1 MAVNTYGL
9 REVADLTFF
18 DLTTNKPF
26 LYMDYALTSTNEH
39 SADTT
44 YAMGG
49 KGNPRRL
56 AFDGNRQSALTISTQ
71 IIDFRVIALLA
82 GADVEKG
89 VTNVFKREILTAV
102 DDEGSVEGEGSVE
115 NGEGSVENGEGSV
128 KIELSETPVTGT
140 VTVFPLSS
148 DAVAGEEED
157 ITVTGSDVTITDGTA
172 GTQYVAYYQFKSES
186 NAEKIS
192 FKAKNF
198 PKYCRVVGD
207 TLIKN
212 ETTGENEPFQMVTHK
227 AKPQAN
233 FTLTMASEGDPTTL
247 EMTFDLFADASV
259 DDEFISYIKYL

>member
-44 YAMGG
+44 YATGG

-56 AFDGNRQSALTISTQ
+56 AFDGNRQSTLTISTQ
-71 IIDFRVIALLA
+71 IIDFRIIALLA

-89 VTNVFKREILTAV
+89 VTNVFKREVLTAV
-102 DDEGSVEGEGSVE
+102 DDEGSV
-115 NGEGSVENGEGSV
+115 
-128 KIELSETPVTGT
+128 KITLSEIPVNGT

-157 ITVTGSDVTITDGTA
+157 ITVTGSDVTITDGTV
-172 GTQYVAYYQFKSES
+172 GTQYVAYYQFESNS

-198 PKYCRVVGD
+198 PKYCRIVGD

-212 ETTGENEPFQMVTHK
+212 EATGENEPFQMVAHK

-247 EMTFDLFADASV
+247 EMTFDLFASQEN

>member
-26 LYMDYALTSTNEH
+26 LYMFYALTSTNEH

-44 YAMGG
+44 YATGG

-56 AFDGNRQSALTISTQ
+56 AFDGNRQSTLTISTQ

-82 GADVEKG
+82 GAEVEKG
-89 VTNVFKREILTAV
+89 VTNVFKREVLTAV
-102 DDEGSVEGEGSVE
+102 DDEGD
-115 NGEGSVENGEGSV
+115 V
-128 KIELSETPVTGT
+128 KITLSKIPVNGT

-148 DAVAGEEED
+148 DAVVGEEEH
-157 ITVTGSDVTITDGTA
+157 ITVEDSDVTITDGTV
-172 GTQYVAYYQFKSES
+172 GTQYVAYYQFQSDID
-186 NAEKIS
+186 AEKIS

-198 PKYCRVVGD
+198 PKYCRIIGD

-212 ETTGENEPFQMVTHK
+212 EATGENEPFQMIAHK

-259 DDEFISYIKYL
+259 DDEFISYVKYGN

>member
-9 REVADLTFF
+9 REVCDLTFF

-26 LYMDYALTSTNEH
+26 LYIDYATTSTNEH
-39 SADTT
+39 SAETV
-44 YAMGG
+44 YATGG

-56 AFDGNRQSALTISTQ
+56 AFDGNRQSTLTISTQ
-71 IIDFRVIALLA
+71 IIDFRLISLLA

-89 VTNVFKREILTAV
+89 TTNVFKREVLTAV
-102 DDEGSVEGEGSVE
+102 NDA
-115 NGEGSVENGEGSV
+115 GSV
-128 KIELSETPVTGT
+128 KITLSETPVNGT

-148 DAVAGEEED
+148 DAIAGEEEKN
-157 ITVTGSDVTITDGTA
+157 ITVEGKVVTITTSTA
-172 GTQYVAYYQFKSES
+172 DTQYVAYYQFESDS

-198 PKYCRVVGD
+198 PKYCRIVGD

-212 ETTGENEPFQMVTHK
+212 ETTGENEPFQMVAHK

-247 EMTFDLFADASV
+247 ELTFDLFADASA
-259 DDEFISYIKYL
+259 DDEFISYVKYEN

>member
-1 MAVNTYGL
+1 MAVNRYGL

-18 DLTTNKPF
+18 DLETNKPF
-26 LYMDYALTSTNEH
+26 LYIDYALTSTNEH
-39 SADTT
+39 SAETV
-44 YAMGG
+44 YATGG

-56 AFDGNRQSALTISTQ
+56 AFDGNRQSTLTISTQ
-71 IIDFRVIALLA
+71 VIDFRLISLLA
-82 GADVEKG
+82 GAEVEKG
-89 VTNVFKREILTAV
+89 VTNVFKREVLTAV
-102 DDEGSVEGEGSVE
+102 DDM
-115 NGEGSVENGEGSV
+115 GSV
-128 KIELSETPVTGT
+128 KITLSETPVNGT

-157 ITVTGSDVTITDGTA
+157 ITVTGSDVTITTGTA
-172 GTQYVAYYQFKSES
+172 GTQYVAYYQFESDS

-198 PKYCRVVGD
+198 PKYCRIVGD

-212 ETTGENEPFQMVTHK
+212 ETTGVNEPFQMVAHK

-259 DDEFISYIKYL
+259 NDEFISYVKYL

>member
-1 MAVNTYGL
+1 MPVNTYGL

-26 LYMDYALTSTNEH
+26 LYIDYALTSTNEH
-39 SADTT
+39 SAETV
-44 YAMGG
+44 YATGG

-56 AFDGNRQSALTISTQ
+56 AFDGNRQSTLTISTQ
-71 IIDFRVIALLA
+71 VIDFRLISLLA
-82 GADVEKG
+82 GAEVEKG
-89 VTNVFKREILTAV
+89 VTNVFKREVLTAV
-102 DDEGSVEGEGSVE
+102 DDT
-115 NGEGSVENGEGSV
+115 GSV
-128 KIELSETPVTGT
+128 KITLSETPVTGT

-157 ITVTGSDVTITDGTA
+157 ITVTGSDVTITAGTA
-172 GTQYVAYYQFKSES
+172 GTQYVAYYQFESDS

-198 PKYCRVVGD
+198 PKYCRIVGD

-212 ETTGENEPFQMVTHK
+212 EATGVNEPFQMVAHK

-233 FTLTMASEGDPTTL
+233 FTLSMASEGDPTTL
-247 EMTFDLFADASV
+247 EMTFDLFASQEN
-259 DDEFISYIKYL
+259 DDEFISYIKYQ

>member
-44 YAMGG
+44 YATGG

-56 AFDGNRQSALTISTQ
+56 AFDGNRQSTLTISTQ
-71 IIDFRVIALLA
+71 IIDFRIIALLA
-82 GADVEKG
+82 GAEVEKG
-89 VTNVFKREILTAV
+89 VTNVFKREVLTAV
-102 DDEGSVEGEGSVE
+102 DDEGD
-115 NGEGSVENGEGSV
+115 V
-128 KIELSETPVTGT
+128 KITLSETPVTGT

-157 ITVTGSDVTITDGTA
+157 ITVTDSDVTITAGTA
-172 GTQYVAYYQFKSES
+172 GAQYVAYYQFKSDS

-198 PKYCRVVGD
+198 PKYCRIVGD

-212 ETTGENEPFQMVTHK
+212 EATGVNEPFQMVAHK

-247 EMTFDLFADASV
+247 EMNFDLFADASV
-259 DDEFISYIKYL
+259 DDEFISYIKYQ

>member
-26 LYMDYALTSTNEH
+26 LYIDYALTSTNEH
-39 SADTT
+39 SAETV
-44 YAMGG
+44 YATGG

-56 AFDGNRQSALTISTQ
+56 AFDGNRQSTLTISTQ
-71 IIDFRVIALLA
+71 VIDFRLISLLA
-82 GADVEKG
+82 GAEAEKG
-89 VTNVFKREILTAV
+89 VTNVFKREVLTAV
-102 DDEGSVEGEGSVE
+102 DDID
-115 NGEGSVENGEGSV
+115 SV
-128 KIELSETPVTGT
+128 KITLSETPVNGT

-148 DAVAGEEED
+148 DAIAGEEEEITVIGND
-157 ITVTGSDVTITDGTA
+157 ITITNGTA
-172 GTQYVAYYQFKSES
+172 GTQYVAYYQFESDS

-198 PKYCRVVGD
+198 PKYCRIVGD

-212 ETTGENEPFQMVTHK
+212 EATGVNEPFQMVAHK

-247 EMTFDLFADASV
+247 ELTFDLFASSEN
-259 DDEFISYIKYL
+259 DDEFISYIKYEN

>member
-1 MAVNTYGL
+1 RVLFRSNLIMPVNTYGL

-44 YAMGG
+44 YATGG

-56 AFDGNRQSALTISTQ
+56 AFDGNRQSTLTISTQ
-71 IIDFRVIALLA
+71 IIDFRIIALLA

-89 VTNVFKREILTAV
+89 VTNVFKREVLTAV
-102 DDEGSVEGEGSVE
+102 DDI
-115 NGEGSVENGEGSV
+115 GSV
-128 KIELSETPVTGT
+128 KITLSETPVTGT

-157 ITVTGSDVTITDGTA
+157 ITVTDSDVTITAGTA
-172 GTQYVAYYQFKSES
+172 GAQYVAYYQFES
-186 NAEKIS
+186 DNNAEKIS

-198 PKYCRVVGD
+198 PKYCRIVGD

-212 ETTGENEPFQMVTHK
+212 EATGVNEPFQMVAHK
-227 AKPQAN
+227 ASPQAN

-247 EMTFDLFADASV
+247 ELVFDLFADRNA
-259 DDEFISYIKYL
+259 DDEFISYVKYQ

>member
-44 YAMGG
+44 YATGG

-56 AFDGNRQSALTISTQ
+56 AFDGNRQSTLTISTQ

-89 VTNVFKREILTAV
+89 ATNVFKREILTAKEIDNV
-102 DDEGSVEGEGSVE
+102 DNEDT
-115 NGEGSVENGEGSV
+115 
-128 KIELSETPVTGT
+128 IEITLSETPVTGT

-198 PKYCRVVGD
+198 PKYCRIVGD

>member
-44 YAMGG
+44 YATGG

-56 AFDGNRQSALTISTQ
+56 AFDGNRQSTLTISTQ
-71 IIDFRVIALLA
+71 IIDFRIIALLA

-89 VTNVFKREILTAV
+89 ATNVFKREVLTAV
-102 DDEGSVEGEGSVE
+102 DDEGSV
-115 NGEGSVENGEGSV
+115 
-128 KIELSETPVTGT
+128 KITLSEIPVNGT

-148 DAVAGEEED
+148 DAIAGEEED
-157 ITVTGSDVTITDGTA
+157 ITVEDSDVTITTGTA
-172 GTQYVAYYQFKSES
+172 GTQYVAYYQFQSDI

-198 PKYCRVVGD
+198 PKYCRIVGD

-212 ETTGENEPFQMVTHK
+212 ETTGENEPFQMIAHK

>member
-1 MAVNTYGL
+1 MPVNTYGL
-9 REVADLTFF
+9 REVCDLTFF

-39 SADTT
+39 SAETT
-44 YAMGG
+44 YATGG

-56 AFDGNRQSALTISTQ
+56 AFDGNRQSTLTISTQ
-71 IIDFRVIALLA
+71 IIDFRIIALLA
-82 GADVEKG
+82 GAEVEKG
-89 VTNVFKREILTAV
+89 VTNIFKREVLTAV
-102 DDEGSVEGEGSVE
+102 DDGGII
-115 NGEGSVENGEGSV
+115 
-128 KIELSETPVTGT
+128 KITLSQTPVNGT

-157 ITVTGSDVTITDGTA
+157 ITVMDNDIIITNGTA
-172 GTQYVAYYQFKSES
+172 GTQYVAYYQFKSDS

-198 PKYCRVVGD
+198 PKYCRIVGD

-212 ETTGENEPFQMVTHK
+212 EATGENEPFQMVAHK

-247 EMTFDLFADASV
+247 EMTFDLFASQEN

>member
-56 AFDGNRQSALTISTQ
+56 AFDGNRQSTLTISTQ

-89 VTNVFKREILTAV
+89 VTNVFKREVLTAV
-102 DDEGSVEGEGSVE
+102 D
-115 NGEGSVENGEGSV
+115 GEGSVENGEGSV

>member
-1 MAVNTYGL
+1 MSVNTYGL

-44 YAMGG
+44 YATGG

-56 AFDGNRQSALTISTQ
+56 AFDGNRQSTLTISTQ
-71 IIDFRVIALLA
+71 IIDFRIIALLA
-82 GADVEKG
+82 GAEVENG
-89 VTNVFKREILTAV
+89 TTNVFKREVLTAV
-102 DDEGSVEGEGSVE
+102 ADDGGD
-115 NGEGSVENGEGSV
+115 V
-128 KIELSETPVTGT
+128 KITLSETPVDGT
-140 VTVFPLSS
+140 VTVFPLFS

-157 ITVTGSDVTITDGTA
+157 IIVTGDDVAITDGEA
-172 GTQYVAYYQFKSES
+172 GIQYVAYYQFES
-186 NAEKIS
+186 DENAEKIS

-198 PKYCRVVGD
+198 PKYCRIVGD
-207 TLIKN
+207 TLIKS
-212 ETTGENEPFQMVTHK
+212 ETTGENEPFQMVAHK

-247 EMTFDLFADASV
+247 ELTFDLFASQEN
-259 DDEFISYIKYL
+259 DDEFISYVKYQ

>member
-1 MAVNTYGL
+1 MPVNTYGL

-44 YAMGG
+44 YATGG

-56 AFDGNRQSALTISTQ
+56 AFDGNRQSTLTISTQ
-71 IIDFRVIALLA
+71 IIDFRIIALLA
-82 GADVEKG
+82 GAEVEKG
-89 VTNVFKREILTAV
+89 FTNVFKREVLTAV
-102 DDEGSVEGEGSVE
+102 DDI
-115 NGEGSVENGEGSV
+115 GSV
-128 KIELSETPVTGT
+128 KITLSETPVNGT

-157 ITVTGSDVTITDGTA
+157 ITVTDSDVTITDGTV
-172 GTQYVAYYQFKSES
+172 GTQYVAYYQFESDS

-198 PKYCRVVGD
+198 PKYCRIVGD

-212 ETTGENEPFQMVTHK
+212 EATGVNEPFQMVAHK

-259 DDEFISYIKYL
+259 DDEFISYIKYQ